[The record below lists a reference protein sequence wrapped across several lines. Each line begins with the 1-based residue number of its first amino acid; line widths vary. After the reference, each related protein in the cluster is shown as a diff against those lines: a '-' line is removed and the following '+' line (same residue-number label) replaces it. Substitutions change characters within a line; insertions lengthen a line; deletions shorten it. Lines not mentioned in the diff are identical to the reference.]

1 MSTTSP
7 RYAALAGVTAAA
19 VAIGI
24 AEPVAVLTGPRSAPL
39 VAVGGAVVDAVPES
53 LKQLAIDLFGT
64 ADKIALL
71 VGTGLLLGGFAALF
85 GVLAV
90 RRLAFGLTG
99 IAVFGVIG
107 VTAALTRPGADAFD
121 ALPSLVGAALGAL
134 VLWLF
139 IDGPF
144 ELDPWPWSPPTP
156 TAGAVSSAD
165 PVPPSGVVPSG
176 GSGRESRS
184 EPSSPGDEG
193 LPATPAAPAPVVPTG
208 PDGPAEVDP
217 ESRRRFLTGSGVL
230 LGTAVVAGLGGRW
243 LAGRRGV
250 SAARDAIRLPAPVAA
265 APAVPAGAD
274 LSLAQLAPY
283 VTPNLGFYRIDTALV
298 VPQVDPDTWRLRIHG
313 RVGTERTYTYADLL
327 ARPLVERYVTLACVS
342 NEVGGDLI
350 GNARWLGVPLRELL
364 DEVDPDEDADQVV
377 GRSVDG
383 WTCGTPTAALRD
395 GRDAL
400 LAVGMNGE
408 PLPVEHGFPVRM
420 VVPGLYGYVS
430 ACKWVTELELT
441 RFADFDAYWVPR
453 GWSAQG
459 PIKTQSRIDAPRRRN
474 RLTSGPITVAGV
486 AWAQHRGIRRVEVR
500 VDDGP
505 WQEATLAPTVSVDT
519 WVQWSWSWD
528 ATPGEHRLQVRA
540 TDATGET
547 QTERTQGVA
556 PDGATGWHTVTV
568 AVR

>member
-1 MSTTSP
+1 MSTPSRP
-7 RYAALAGVTAAA
+7 YAALAGVTAAA
-19 VAIGI
+19 VAIGT

-39 VAVGGAVVDAVPES
+39 VAVGGVVVDAVPES
-53 LKQLAIDLFGT
+53 LKQLAIDVFGT

-71 VGTGLLLGGFAALF
+71 VGTALLLGAFAALI

-90 RRLAFGLTG
+90 RRLAIGLAG
-99 IAVFGVIG
+99 IALFAAVGVA
-107 VTAALTRPGADAFD
+107 AALTRAGADAAD
-121 ALPSLVGAALGAL
+121 ALPSLVGGGFGAV
-134 VLWLF
+134 VLWAF
-139 IDGPF
+139 TVGPL
-144 ELDPWPWSPPTP
+144 ELAPWPWSSPLPPSALHEEASGPGRAAPDTGRPISGAAPQEAEDPSRPSHP
-156 TAGAVSSAD
+156 TAG
-165 PVPPSGVVPSG
+165 PV
-176 GSGRESRS
+176 
-184 EPSSPGDEG
+184 
-193 LPATPAAPAPVVPTG
+193 AAPETAV
-208 PDGPAEVDP
+208 DGTDP
-217 ESRRRFLTGSGVL
+217 ESRRRFLTGAGAL
-230 LGTAVVAGLGGRW
+230 LGTATVAGLGGRW

-250 SAARDAIRLPAPVAA
+250 SAAREAIRLPAPVAP

-274 LSLAQLAPY
+274 LSLTQVAPY
-283 VTPNLGFYRIDTALV
+283 VTSNFGFYRIDTALV

-313 RVGTERTYTYADLL
+313 RVGTERTYSYADLL

-350 GNARWLGVPLRELL
+350 GNARWLGVPIRELL
-364 DEVDPDEDADQVV
+364 DEVEPEADADQVV

-430 ACKWVTELELT
+430 ACKWITELELT
-441 RFADFDAYWVPR
+441 RFSDFDAYWVPR

-459 PIKTQSRIDAPRRRN
+459 PIKTQSRIDAPRPRN
-474 RLTSGPITVAGV
+474 RLTGGPVTVAGV

-500 VDDGP
+500 VDEGP
-505 WQEATLAPTVSVDT
+505 WQEATLAPAVSVDT
-519 WVQWSWSWD
+519 WVQWSWRWN
-528 ATPGEHRLQVRA
+528 ATPGEHKLQVRA
-540 TDATGET
+540 TDATGEI
-547 QTERTQGVA
+547 QIERRQAVA

-568 AVR
+568 TVR

>member
-1 MSTTSP
+1 MSTTSR
-7 RYAALAGVTAAA
+7 RYAALAGITAAA

-39 VAVGGAVVDAVPES
+39 VAVGGVIVDAVPES
-53 LKQLAIDLFGT
+53 LKQFAIDLFGT

-71 VGTGLLLGGFAALF
+71 VGTAVLLGGFAALF

-90 RRLAFGLTG
+90 RRLALGLAG
-99 IAVFGVIG
+99 IAAFGAIG
-107 VTAALTRPGADAFD
+107 VAAALTRSGADLAD
-121 ALPSLVGAALGAL
+121 ALPSLVGAGLGAL

-139 IDGPF
+139 IAGPF
-144 ELDPWPWSPPTP
+144 ELNPWSWSPPTP
-156 TAGAVSSAD
+156 TAGPVSTSD
-165 PVPPSGVVPSG
+165 PLSSSGPV
-176 GSGRESRS
+176 
-184 EPSSPGDEG
+184 
-193 LPATPAAPAPVVPTG
+193 TPAGPTAAA
-208 PDGPAEVDP
+208 GPAEVDP
-217 ESRRRFLTGSGVL
+217 DSRRRFLTGSGIL

-250 SAARDAIRLPAPVAA
+250 SAARDAIRLPAPVAP

-283 VTPNLGFYRIDTALV
+283 VTPNFGFYRIDTALV

-313 RVGTERTYTYADLL
+313 RVGRERTYSYADLL

-364 DEVDPDEDADQVV
+364 DEVEPDDDADQVV

-474 RLTSGPITVAGV
+474 RLTAGPVTVAGV

-500 VDDGP
+500 VDDGQ
-505 WQEATLAPTVSVDT
+505 WQEAALAPAVSVDT
-519 WVQWSWSWD
+519 WVQWSWRWD

-547 QTERTQGVA
+547 QTERTQDVV

-568 AVR
+568 TVR

>member
-1 MSTTSP
+1 MSTTSH

-19 VAIGI
+19 IAIGI

-39 VAVGGAVVDAVPES
+39 VAVGGVVVDAVPES
-53 LKQLAIDLFGT
+53 LKQLAIDIFGT

-71 VGTGLLLGGFAALF
+71 VGTALLLGAFAALL

-90 RRLAFGLTG
+90 RRLALGLAG
-99 IAVFGVIG
+99 IAAFAAVGVA
-107 VTAALTRPGADAFD
+107 AALTRSGADAAD
-121 ALPSLVGAALGAL
+121 ALPSLVGGVLGAL

-139 IDGPF
+139 IAGPL

-156 TAGAVSSAD
+156 TAPRAEAPQSPAGPVTSED
-165 PVPPSGVVPSG
+165 LPVPVTPAVPP
-176 GSGRESRS
+176 E
-184 EPSSPGDEG
+184 
-193 LPATPAAPAPVVPTG
+193 PAAPI
-208 PDGPAEVDP
+208 GPAPGEGVDA
-217 ESRRRFLTGSGVL
+217 ESRRRFLTGAGVL
-230 LGTAVVAGLGGRW
+230 LGTATVAGLGGRW

-250 SAARDAIRLPAPVAA
+250 SAAREAIRLPAPVAP
-265 APAVPAGAD
+265 APALPAGAD
-274 LSLAQLAPY
+274 LSMAQLAPY
-283 VTPNLGFYRIDTALV
+283 VTPNFGFYRIDTALV
-298 VPQVDPDTWRLRIHG
+298 VPQVDPATWRLRIHG
-313 RVGTERTYTYADLL
+313 RVRTERTYSYADLL
-327 ARPLVERYVTLACVS
+327 ARPLVERYITLACVS

-364 DEVDPDEDADQVV
+364 DEVEPEADADQVV

-400 LAVGMNGE
+400 LAIGMNGE
-408 PLPVEHGFPVRM
+408 PLPVEHGFPVRV

-453 GWSAQG
+453 GWSVEG
-459 PIKTQSRIDAPRRRN
+459 PIKTQSRIDAPRARN
-474 RLTSGPITVAGV
+474 RLTTGPVTVAGV

-500 VDDGP
+500 VDGGP
-505 WQEATLAPTVSVDT
+505 WQEAELAPTVSVDT
-519 WVQWSWSWD
+519 WVQWSWRWD

-540 TDATGET
+540 TDATGAT
-547 QTERTQGVA
+547 QTERTQGVV

-568 AVR
+568 TVR

>member
-1 MSTTSP
+1 MSTTSR

-39 VAVGGAVVDAVPES
+39 VAVGGVVVDAVPES
-53 LKQLAIDLFGT
+53 LKQFAIDIFGT

-71 VGTGLLLGGFAALF
+71 VITGLLLGGFAALF

-90 RRLAFGLTG
+90 RRLALGLAG
-99 IAVFGVIG
+99 IAAFGAIG
-107 VTAALTRPGADAFD
+107 VAAALTRPGADAAD
-121 ALPSLVGAALGAL
+121 ALPSLVGAGLGAL

-139 IDGPF
+139 IEGPF

-156 TAGAVSSAD
+156 IAPVSPAGPSARED
-165 PVPPSGVVPSG
+165 LPVPV
-176 GSGRESRS
+176 
-184 EPSSPGDEG
+184 
-193 LPATPAAPAPVVPTG
+193 TPAAPVPVTPAESSIE
-208 PDGPAEVDP
+208 PSEGPAAEPAVVAGSSGPSSGADP

-230 LGTAVVAGLGGRW
+230 LGTALVGGLGGRW

-250 SAARDAIRLPAPVAA
+250 SAARDAIRLPAPVAP

-274 LSLAQLAPY
+274 LSLAQVAPY
-283 VTPNLGFYRIDTALV
+283 VSSNFGFYRIDTALV

-313 RVGTERTYTYADLL
+313 RVGTERTYSYADLL

-364 DEVDPDEDADQVV
+364 DEVEPDADADQVV

-459 PIKTQSRIDAPRRRN
+459 PIKTQSRIDTPRRRN
-474 RLTSGPITVAGV
+474 RLTTGPVTVAGV
-486 AWAQHRGIRRVEVR
+486 AWAQHRGIRQVEVR
-500 VDDGP
+500 VDGGE
-505 WQEATLAPTVSVDT
+505 WQQAELAPTVSVDT
-519 WVQWSWSWD
+519 WVQWSWRWD

-547 QTERTQGVA
+547 QTERTQGVV
-556 PDGATGWHTVTV
+556 PDGATGWHSVTVTV
-568 AVR
+568 R

>member
-1 MSTTSP
+1 MSTTSR
-7 RYAALAGVTAAA
+7 RYAALAGITAAA

-39 VAVGGAVVDAVPES
+39 VAVGGAIVDAVPES

-71 VGTGLLLGGFAALF
+71 VGTAVLLGGFAALF

-90 RRLAFGLTG
+90 RRLALGLAGIGAFG
-99 IAVFGVIG
+99 AIG
-107 VTAALTRPGADAFD
+107 VAAALTRSGADLAD
-121 ALPSLVGAALGAL
+121 ALPSLVGAGLGAL

-139 IDGPF
+139 IAGPF
-144 ELDPWPWSPPTP
+144 EMNPWSWSPPTP
-156 TAGAVSSAD
+156 AAGPPSSGAS
-165 PVPPSGVVPSG
+165 VPPAAG
-176 GSGRESRS
+176 GSV
-184 EPSSPGDEG
+184 P
-193 LPATPAAPAPVVPTG
+193 PAAPASGSSSGPTAAVEPVA
-208 PDGPAEVDP
+208 PADVDP

-250 SAARDAIRLPAPVAA
+250 SAARDAIRLPAPVAP
-265 APAVPAGAD
+265 APAVPGGAN

-283 VTPNLGFYRIDTALV
+283 VTPNFGFYRIDTALV

-313 RVGTERTYTYADLL
+313 RVGKERTYSYADLL

-364 DEVDPDEDADQVV
+364 DEVEPDDDADQVV

-453 GWSAQG
+453 GWSRQG
-459 PIKTQSRIDAPRRRN
+459 PIKTQSRIDTPRRRN
-474 RLTSGPITVAGV
+474 RLTAGPVTVAGV
-486 AWAQHRGIRRVEVR
+486 AWAQHRGISRVEVR
-500 VDDGP
+500 VDDGQ

-519 WVQWSWSWD
+519 WVQWSWRWD

-547 QTERTQGVA
+547 QTERTQDVV
-556 PDGATGWHTVTV
+556 PDGATGWHSVTVTV
-568 AVR
+568 R